1 MDPAIDFKFYLQI
14 LVIRLLKNA
23 PLTFIIYNTDA
34 APTIKPP
41 WLIDSGPNS
50 RPSSHLS
57 SRPPSPKND
66 SRCASRNSSRNA
78 SRKSSPKREWR
89 RSPSPEEM
97 VLDKIPGKRTFS
109 WRIKNLLLSSVWK
122 KIGRSNKTMSKYIF
136 CVILNHQQYCI
147 SKWLAYGSLLSL
159 CIRILFLICL
169 SMYNLVKKYNHYQ
182 SFEPIRI
189 FVPV

>member
-1 MDPAIDFKFYLQI
+1 MGPAIDFKFYLQI

-97 VLDKIPGKRTFS
+97 VLDKIPGKRTFICGES
-109 WRIKNLLLSSVWK
+109 TQSTIVKRMK
-122 KIGRSNKTMSKYIF
+122 KISRSNKSMSEYIY
-136 CVILNHQQYCI
+136 CVILNHQRYCI
-147 SKWLAYGSLLSL
+147 S
-159 CIRILFLICL
+159 
-169 SMYNLVKKYNHYQ
+169 M
-182 SFEPIRI
+182 
-189 FVPV
+189 